1 MHKLVGVSIIAML
14 ATAAHAGTASDPAGP
29 TADAAPPAADSPPA
43 DVSNA
48 HPHDVVITARRLNE
62 ARAAIQPSLGAT
74 SYGVTN
80 DTIQAL
86 PGGDNQQFNQ
96 IVLQLPGVVQD
107 GFGQFHVRDDHN
119 GLQYRINGTI
129 LPEGI
134 AVFGQT
140 LSPRLIDHFALLTGA
155 LPAQYGLRTA
165 GIIDITTKT
174 GFQNGGQ
181 IAVYGGSQGT
191 IEPSVEYGGS
201 SGATIYFFSGD
212 FRHSKLGIE
221 SVDGSSTP
229 LHDRTNQGT
238 AFGYVDHILSD
249 DDRVSLIGGYS
260 DQTFQIPNPRGL
272 HPDLGFSVDGQT
284 DFLSDDLDERQH
296 ERTAF
301 TQASYLHHGSRLTLQ
316 ASLFARYSS
325 LVYTPDV
332 TGELLFNGQAQDAVK
347 HDFAFGTQI
356 EGAYKLTDTHTLRGG
371 VIVSRDR
378 STSRTQTHVF
388 PVDDTGVQTGEPI
401 VIADNGGATEMTY
414 SAYLQDEWKIAPG
427 FTLNFGGRFD
437 LYDAY
442 RQEHQFSPRVNAVW
456 EATPT
461 TTFHI
466 GYARYFSPPPF
477 ELVAS
482 TSVQNLVGTSG
493 AAASTLNTTPF
504 AERQNYFDAG
514 VQQKLADGLTLTLGA
529 YYRRSHNLIDEG
541 QFGAPIILTPFNY
554 RRGTIKGAEANLTY
568 QKGPWLAYANFAA
581 ASAKGK
587 DIISSQFSFDPEDLA
602 YIQDHYIHLDHD
614 QKYTG
619 SAGLSY
625 TVHEG
630 PLARTKFGMSM
641 LYGSGLRTDGA
652 TPNGGVLPDYTQW
665 NLSVSHRFVAPGLEV
680 RFDVV
685 NLADKK
691 YLIRDGSGVG
701 VGAPQYGPRRGFFV
715 GITKDI

>member
-1 MHKLVGVSIIAML
+1 VRTLIGVSLLAMM
-14 ATAAHAGTASDPAGP
+14 AGAASAEPTDAPPTPNEASSTTPDVSAAHPKDII
-29 TADAAPPAADSPPA
+29 
-43 DVSNA
+43 V
-48 HPHDVVITARRLNE
+48 TARRLNE

-80 DTIQAL
+80 ETIQAL

-165 GIIDITTKT
+165 GIMDITTKS
-174 GFQNGGQ
+174 GFKDGGQ
-181 IAVYGGSQGT
+181 VSLYGGSRGT
-191 IEPSVEYGGS
+191 IEPSIEYGGS
-201 SGATIYFFSGD
+201 AGATNFFVSGD
-212 FRHSKLGIE
+212 FRRTDLGIE
-221 SVDGSSTP
+221 SVDGSSIP
-229 LHDRTNQGT
+229 LHDRSNQGT
-238 AFGYVDHILSD
+238 AFGYVDHLIGT

-260 DQTFQIPNPRGL
+260 DQRFQIPNPRDL
-272 HPDLGFSVDGQT
+272 HPDLGFSVGGQT

-301 TQASYLHHGSRLTLQ
+301 TQASYLHHGAQLTLQ

-347 HDFAFGTQI
+347 HDFAFGGQL
-356 EGAYKLTDTHTLRGG
+356 EAAYKLSPAHTLRGG
-371 VIVSRDR
+371 LIISRDR
-378 STSRTQTHVF
+378 STSRTLTHVF
-388 PVDDTGVQTGEPI
+388 PVDASGAQTGEPI
-401 VIADNGGATEMTY
+401 SIPDSGAATEMTY
-414 SAYLQDEWKIAPG
+414 SAYLQDEWKLAPG
-427 FTLNFGGRFD
+427 FTVNFGGRFD
-437 LYDAY
+437 RYEAY
-442 RQEHQFSPRVNAVW
+442 RSEQQFSPRINAVW
-456 EATPT
+456 QATPGT
-461 TTFHI
+461 TIHV

-482 TSVQNLVGTSG
+482 TSIGKLEGTSAAAPEG
-493 AAASTLNTTPF
+493 AANTTPF
-504 AERQNYFDAG
+504 AERQNYFDVG
-514 VQQKLADGLTLTLGA
+514 VQQKLAEGLSLSLDG
-529 YYRRSHNLIDEG
+529 YYRRSHDLIDEG

-554 RRGTIKGAEANLTY
+554 RLGTIKGIEANLTY
-568 QKGPWLAYANFAA
+568 QHGPWLAYANFAA

-587 DIISSQFSFDPEDLA
+587 DIVSSQFAFDPADLA
-602 YIQDHYIHLDHD
+602 YIRDHYIHLDHD

-625 TVHEG
+625 ALREG
-630 PLARTKFGMSM
+630 ALTSTKFGIDMI
-641 LYGSGLRTDGA
+641 YGSGLRTDGD
-652 TPNGGVLPDYTQW
+652 TPNGGMLPSYTQW
-665 NLSVSHRFVAPGLEV
+665 NLSVSHRFLRQGLEL

-685 NLADKK
+685 NLADNK

-701 VGAPQYGPRRGFFV
+701 VGAPQWGPRRGFFI
-715 GITKDI
+715 GITKDL

>member
-1 MHKLVGVSIIAML
+1 MIAMM
-14 ATAAHAGTASDPAGP
+14 AAAAHA
-29 TADAAPPAADSPPA
+29 ADTPAAGDPTPPKPPVEVKGP
-43 DVSNA
+43 DTSNA
-48 HPHDVVITARRLNE
+48 HPNEVVITARRLSE

-80 DTIQAL
+80 STIQAL

-107 GFGQFHVRDDHN
+107 GGGQFHVRDDHN

-165 GIIDITTKT
+165 GIMDITTKT
-174 GFQNGGQ
+174 GFQNSGR
-181 IAVYGGSQGT
+181 ISLYGGSHGT
-191 IEPSVEYGGS
+191 IEPSAEYGGS
-201 SGATIYFFSGD
+201 SGNTNYFVSGD
-212 FRHSKLGIE
+212 FRRDKLGIE

-229 LHDRTNQGT
+229 LHDKTTQAT
-238 AFGYVDHILSD
+238 AFGYVDHILDSD
-249 DDRVSLIGGYS
+249 NRVSLIGGYS
-260 DQTFQIPNPRGL
+260 DQRFQIPNPRGL
-272 HPDLGFSVDGQT
+272 HPDLGYAIDGQS
-284 DFLSDDLDERQH
+284 DFLSDDLDQKQH

-325 LVYTPDV
+325 LTYTPDV
-332 TGELLFNGQAQDAVK
+332 AGELLFNGQAQRAVK
-347 HDFAFGTQI
+347 HDFAFGGQV
-356 EGAYKLTDTHTLRGG
+356 EAAYRLDSAHTLRGG
-371 VIVSRDR
+371 VIVSRDH
-378 STSRTQTHVF
+378 SSSDTTTYVF
-388 PVDDTGVQTGEPI
+388 PVAAPAPGADPVQTGPYFAIPEK
-401 VIADNGGATEMTY
+401 GGATEMTY

-427 FTLNFGGRFD
+427 VTINYGGRFD

-442 RQEHQFSPRVNAVW
+442 RREHQFSPRINAVW
-456 EATPT
+456 QATAGT
-461 TTFHI
+461 TLHA

-482 TSVQNLVGTSG
+482 TSVGKLIGTSG
-493 AAASTLNTTPF
+493 EAPGTLNTTPM
-504 AERQNYFDAG
+504 AEKQNYFDVG
-514 VQQKLADGLTLTLGA
+514 LEQKLGEGLSFSLDA
-529 YYRRSHNLIDEG
+529 YYRKSHNLVDEG
-541 QFGAPIILTPFNY
+541 QFGAPIILQPFNY
-554 RRGTIKGAEANLTY
+554 RLGTIKGIEANLTY
-568 QKGPWLAYANFAA
+568 QRGPWLIYGNFAA

-587 DIISSQFSFDPEDLA
+587 DIVSSQFAFDPDDLA
-602 YIQDHYIHLDHD
+602 YIKDHYIHLDHD

-619 SAGLSY
+619 SAGISY
-625 TVHEG
+625 AFKEG
-630 PLARTKFGMSM
+630 ELENTKLGLDM

-652 TPNGGVLPDYTQW
+652 TPNGGVLPSYAQF
-665 NLSVSHRFVAPGLEV
+665 NLSISHRFMVSGLEV

-685 NLADKK
+685 NIADKK
-691 YLIRDGSGVG
+691 YEIRDGSGIG

-715 GITKDI
+715 GISKDI